1 MNNYTVTNAG
11 RPPKVSDDEILA
23 VFRESQDPVLI
34 ASEVAEQLPIGRRGV
49 YKRLEQLAEE
59 GELGRKKIG
68 GRGTVWWLA
77 GLGSED
83 SQESDTSA
91 ENGE

>member
-1 MNNYTVTNAG
+1 MNSYTVTSAG
-11 RPPKVSDDEILA
+11 RPPRVSDDEILA

-34 ASEVAEQLPIGRRGV
+34 ASEVAAELPIGRRGV

-68 GRGTVWWLA
+68 GRGTVWWLT

-83 SQESDTSA
+83 SQESDTST
-91 ENGE
+91 ENGD